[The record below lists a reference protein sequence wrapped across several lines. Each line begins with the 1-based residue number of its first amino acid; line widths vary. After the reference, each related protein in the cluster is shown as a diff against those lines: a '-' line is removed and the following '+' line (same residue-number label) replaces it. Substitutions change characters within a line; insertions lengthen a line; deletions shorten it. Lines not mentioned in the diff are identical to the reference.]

1 MFIVVVP
8 LLLIP
13 SPFWLL
19 AAVEIEPLLFIVVV
33 PLLRIPPA
41 PVLELEGVV
50 IEPVPVIVSVPEVRV
65 HVELTAVL
73 IVPPLEVHCAID
85 EV

>member
-8 LLLIP
+8 LVLIA
-13 SPFWLL
+13 SLF
-19 AAVEIEPLLFIVVV
+19 EPLPVV
-33 PLLRIPPA
+33 
-41 PVLELEGVV
+41 E
-50 IEPVPVIVSVPEVRV
+50 IEPVPVIVSVPEFSV
-65 HVELTAVL
+65 HFVVTAVL